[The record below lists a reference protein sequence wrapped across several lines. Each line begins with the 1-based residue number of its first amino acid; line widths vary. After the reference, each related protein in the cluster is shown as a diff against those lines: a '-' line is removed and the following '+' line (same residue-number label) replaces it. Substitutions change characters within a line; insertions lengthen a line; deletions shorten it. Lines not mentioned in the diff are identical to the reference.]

1 MTGTFKPQISP
12 EDTYFI
18 VEMLH
23 INDVLRYGNYFTG
36 KVTQDWK
43 HYFKFYVKE
52 GEEVFLSKI
61 LDIFKG
67 YKDFAE
73 AFDKYELF
81 SRLLS
86 NPPQS
91 KITFA
96 ALMELDNLACH
107 YPLQ

>member
-1 MTGTFKPQISP
+1 MPETFKLQISP
-12 EDTYFI
+12 DDTYFI

-23 INDVLRYGNYFTG
+23 VNDVLRYGNYFTG

-73 AFDKYELF
+73 AFDKYEHF

-96 ALMELDNLACH
+96 ALMELGSLSNH